1 MNSPRYITVETISM
15 LDSTKWEKL
24 CRKLNKTSGVIS
36 PTPPRPGACLVIN
49 PVHDLYWTSIGNAY
63 DEMSFDELME
73 FISDFEAMKFVVHTQ
88 EQANILQEWLFEKGY
103 SWKNGRQISNNTFKF
118 FSTSKAGMIRCYSN
132 QKDFSKAVGKR
143 YITKVTV
150 DFVEADTIE
159 INGVTYIKEEVEQA
173 LSNINPA

>member
-1 MNSPRYITVETISM
+1 MKSPRYITVETISM
-15 LDSTKWEKL
+15 LDSAKWEKL
-24 CRKLNKTSGVIS
+24 CRKLNKNPRVIS
-36 PTPPRPGACLVIN
+36 HTPPFTGACLVLSEVDGLN
-49 PVHDLYWTSIGNAY
+49 WMSMLNAY

-73 FISDFEAMKFVVHTQ
+73 FISEFKTMKFVVHTL
-88 EQANILQEWLFEKGY
+88 EQANKLQQRLFEEGY
-103 SWKNGRQISNNTFKF
+103 SWKSGRQITNNTFKF
-118 FSTSKAGMIRCYSN
+118 FSTDKAGRIHCYSN
-132 QKDFSKAVGKR
+132 YNDFSKAVGKR